1 MPLDLDE
8 KNRLDI
14 DLGMVGFAMPFIIVG
29 VMLFSA
35 ATIGWLWPDYGY
47 LAAML
52 FAGAGMLAGWLM
64 YPNYSLEYGEV
75 KDKYENLQVA
85 NHNLKEALLK
95 GAQNYAKLQGAYEA
109 SQVKPV
115 EEKAPPEI
123 AMRKKKPELRKP
135 VDEYPPEVPRENAVA
150 TPKKRKSGARK

>member
-1 MPLDLDE
+1 MPLDLDD
-8 KNRLDI
+8 KRLAI
-14 DLGMVGFAMPFIIVG
+14 DLGMVGMAMPFIVVG
-29 VMLFSA
+29 TFVASA
-35 ATIGWLWPDYGY
+35 AIIALLWPDDSWAVSMAFT
-47 LAAML
+47 AAGL
-52 FAGAGMLAGWLM
+52 LAGWLM
-64 YPNYSLEYGEV
+64 YPNYSSDYNEV

-135 VDEYPPEVPRENAVA
+135 LNEYPPEVPRENAVA